1 VLAVITWDQT
11 LLSLLLAAALAFL
24 AYGRAARVL
33 RLQEQRRRL
42 QEQRDAL
49 QHVLL
54 GLEGP
59 VAAYLAA
66 EAEEEYP
73 QREMVELERRALQ
86 AQIHWLGDLGLQK
99 ALRDICYPQRH
110 SEAVA
115 SIRSALERLER
126 DIAALG

>member
-1 VLAVITWDQT
+1 MLAVITWDQT

-24 AYGRAARVL
+24 AYWRAARVL
-33 RLQEQRRRL
+33 RLQEQRRRV

-66 EAEEEYP
+66 EDEEYP

-86 AQIHWLGDLGLQK
+86 AQIHCLGDLGLQK

-110 SEAVA
+110 AEAVA
-115 SIRSALERLER
+115 SIRSALEQLER